1 MTQTVTHSKIA
12 TPHVLQAELLH
23 YTLQREA
30 LLRLDDNAQHQLRA
44 RADARFLAMHDELLS
59 LCGDSPYRLLQ
70 QCSDSQRQQA
80 LFLGMY
86 DGIPTFALRLER
98 SDEAGF
104 VSSDFGDLRQHAAQ
118 LSATDLLIA
127 CQAKALLHWHREH
140 GFCAGCGAET
150 ELIEAGHSRRCPRC
164 ERRHFPRTDPAVIV
178 AVRHGERLLFGRQA
192 SWPTSR
198 YGMIAGFVEPGESLE
213 QAVAR
218 EVMEETGL
226 TINSVPQ
233 YAFSQPWPYPASLMV
248 AYFTDSVGSELELKD
263 RELEHALWLSRDEL
277 IAAIH
282 AGSFRLPTAAS
293 VAYAL
298 VRVWFEADGRNLAT
312 ELDRQKNDH
321 A

>member
-1 MTQTVTHSKIA
+1 MTHSKIA
-12 TPHVLQAELLH
+12 TSHVLQAELLQPNLLH

-30 LLRLDDNAQHQLRA
+30 LLRIDTEAQQQMRQQV
-44 RADARFLAMHDELLS
+44 DARFLAMHDELLS
-59 LCGDSPYRLLQ
+59 LCGESPYRLLQ
-70 QCSDSQRQQA
+70 HCSESQRQQA
-80 LFLGMY
+80 LFLGLY

-98 SDEAGF
+98 TDEAGF

-150 ELIEAGHSRRCPRC
+150 EIIEAGHSRRCPRC

-192 SWPTSR
+192 SWPAGR

-226 TINSVPQ
+226 TISSTPQ

-248 AYFTDSVGSELELKD
+248 AYFTDSVGTELELKD
-263 RELEHALWLSRDEL
+263 RELEHAQWLSRDEL
-277 IAAIH
+277 IAAIR
-282 AGSFRLPTAAS
+282 AGTLRLPTKAS
-293 VAYAL
+293 VAYAQ
-298 VRVWFEADGRNLAT
+298 VRVWFEAEGRDLAA
-312 ELDRQKNDH
+312 EL
-321 A
+321 AS